1 MSELGPYRPVRN
13 GCGGQPQTRHAAAVG
28 EGVEGDS
35 GRVGRVS
42 LEEDRA
48 MKKLT
53 GACII
58 VSLMTI
64 SVSEALADCAW
75 VAWTKNRLI
84 NTSEGRMHD
93 EVTWEV
99 HSAFEKR
106 AQCVDMRERLW
117 NEAVKDAESTPH
129 FKNLKKQ
136 FPDKLSAEVPDGSWE
151 KAFYC
156 LPERIDPRKK
166 LPI

>member
-1 MSELGPYRPVRN
+1 MSP
-13 GCGGQPQTRHAAAVG
+13 
-28 EGVEGDS
+28 
-35 GRVGRVS
+35 
-42 LEEDRA
+42 EEDRA
-48 MKKLT
+48 MKKLA

-64 SVSEALADCAW
+64 SVGEALADCAW

-84 NTSEGRMHD
+84 STSEGRIHD
-93 EVTWEV
+93 EVTWEL

-117 NEAVKDAESTPH
+117 KDAAKDGESTPY

-156 LPERIDPRKK
+156 LPERIDPRSK
-166 LPI
+166 LPDSVDPRSKSVEAEH

>member
-1 MSELGPYRPVRN
+1 
-13 GCGGQPQTRHAAAVG
+13 
-28 EGVEGDS
+28 
-35 GRVGRVS
+35 
-42 LEEDRA
+42 
-48 MKKLT
+48 MKKLA

-64 SVSEALADCAW
+64 SVGEALADCAW

-84 NTSEGRMHD
+84 STSEGRIHD

-117 NEAVKDAESTPH
+117 KEAAKDAETTPH

-166 LPI
+166 LPN

>member
-1 MSELGPYRPVRN
+1 MR
-13 GCGGQPQTRHAAAVG
+13 
-28 EGVEGDS
+28 
-35 GRVGRVS
+35 
-42 LEEDRA
+42 
-48 MKKLT
+48 KLAGT
-53 GACII
+53 CII
-58 VSLMTI
+58 CSLMTI
-64 SVSEALADCAW
+64 SVGEGLADCSW

-84 NTSEGRMHD
+84 RTSEGRIHD

-117 NEAVKDAESTPH
+117 KEAAKDGESTPF
-129 FKNLKKQ
+129 FKNVKKQ

-156 LPERIDPRKK
+156 LPERIDPRSK
-166 LPI
+166 LPDLVDPRSKSVESEH

>member
-1 MSELGPYRPVRN
+1 M
-13 GCGGQPQTRHAAAVG
+13 AAG

-35 GRVGRVS
+35 GGVGGVS

-48 MKKLT
+48 MKKLAS
-53 GACII
+53 ACII

-64 SVSEALADCAW
+64 SVGEALADCSW
-75 VAWTKNRLI
+75 VAWTKNRLPS
-84 NTSEGRMHD
+84 TSEGRIHD

-117 NEAVKDAESTPH
+117 KEAAQDAESSPN

-136 FPDKLSAEVPDGSWE
+136 FPDKLSAEVPDGRWE
-151 KAFYC
+151 RAFYC
-156 LPERIDPRKK
+156 LPDRIDPRNKH
-166 LPI
+166 PD

>member
-1 MSELGPYRPVRN
+1 
-13 GCGGQPQTRHAAAVG
+13 
-28 EGVEGDS
+28 
-35 GRVGRVS
+35 
-42 LEEDRA
+42 
-48 MKKLT
+48 MKNLA

-64 SVSEALADCAW
+64 SVGEALADGGW
-75 VAWTKNRLI
+75 VAWTKKRLI
-84 NTSEGRMHD
+84 STSEGRIHD

-99 HSAFEKR
+99 RSAFEKR

-117 NEAVKDAESTPH
+117 KEAAKDAESTPH

-156 LPERIDPRKK
+156 LPDSVDPRSK
-166 LPI
+166 LPDSDDPRSKSVEAQH

>member
-1 MSELGPYRPVRN
+1 
-13 GCGGQPQTRHAAAVG
+13 
-28 EGVEGDS
+28 
-35 GRVGRVS
+35 
-42 LEEDRA
+42 
-48 MKKLT
+48 MKKLA

-64 SVSEALADCAW
+64 SVGEALADCAW

-84 NTSEGRMHD
+84 STSEGRIHD

-117 NEAVKDAESTPH
+117 KEAAKDAESTPH

-156 LPERIDPRKK
+156 LPERIDPRSK
-166 LPI
+166 LSISFDPRSKSAETEH

>member
-1 MSELGPYRPVRN
+1 
-13 GCGGQPQTRHAAAVG
+13 
-28 EGVEGDS
+28 
-35 GRVGRVS
+35 
-42 LEEDRA
+42 
-48 MKKLT
+48 MKKLA

-58 VSLMTI
+58 VFLMTI
-64 SVSEALADCAW
+64 SVGEALADCAW

-84 NTSEGRMHD
+84 STSEGRIHD

-117 NEAVKDAESTPH
+117 KEAAKDAESSPN
-129 FKNLKKQ
+129 FKNLKKH
-136 FPDKLSAEVPDGSWE
+136 FPDKLSAEVPDGRWE

-156 LPERIDPRKK
+156 LPDRIDPRSKR
-166 LPI
+166 PDFVDPRSTSVEAEH

>member
-1 MSELGPYRPVRN
+1 
-13 GCGGQPQTRHAAAVG
+13 
-28 EGVEGDS
+28 
-35 GRVGRVS
+35 
-42 LEEDRA
+42 
-48 MKKLT
+48 MKKLA

-58 VSLMTI
+58 VALMTI
-64 SVSEALADCAW
+64 SVGEGLADCSW

-84 NTSEGRMHD
+84 SKSEGKIHD

-106 AQCVDMRERLW
+106 AQCVDLRERLW
-117 NEAVKDAESTPH
+117 KEAAKDTESTPH
-129 FKNLKKQ
+129 LTNLKTL

-156 LPERIDPRKK
+156 LPDRIDPRNK
-166 LPI
+166 LPGFVDPRSNSVEAEH

>member
-1 MSELGPYRPVRN
+1 
-13 GCGGQPQTRHAAAVG
+13 
-28 EGVEGDS
+28 
-35 GRVGRVS
+35 
-42 LEEDRA
+42 
-48 MKKLT
+48 MKKLA

-64 SVSEALADCAW
+64 SVGEALADCAW

-84 NTSEGRMHD
+84 STSEGRIHD

-106 AQCVDMRERLW
+106 AQCVDLRERLW
-117 NEAVKDAESTPH
+117 KEAAKDAESN
-129 FKNLKKQ
+129 NLKKQ

-156 LPERIDPRKK
+156 LPERIDPRRK
-166 LPI
+166 LPTQ